1 MSTPEWIGLIVTV
14 IGLAIGYGVL
24 KGTVSALR
32 ERDVE
37 QGEQIAALREELRRE
52 AADLR
57 GSNERQGA
65 RIGALET
72 KAALAERELS
82 RPYMLGSKGEK
93 E

>member
-1 MSTPEWIGLIVTV
+1 MNTSEWIGLIATV

-24 KGTVSALR
+24 KGTVAVLR

-37 QGEQIAALREELRRE
+37 QGEQILGLREELRRE
-52 AADLR
+52 VNDLR
-57 GSNERQGA
+57 SSNERQGA
-65 RIGALET
+65 RLGALET

-82 RPYMLGSKGEK
+82 RPYQLGKGER

>member
-1 MSTPEWIGLIVTV
+1 MNTPEWIGLIVTV

-52 AADLR
+52 TADLR
-57 GSNERQGA
+57 SSNERQGT

-82 RPYMLGSKGEK
+82 RPYLGSKGAK